1 MLEPFKI
8 EKDQR
13 FYLFHSLIVNVFWG
27 DVRLE
32 TLLSISG
39 VCEHVVRQ
47 HGSLSSIVVV
57 RGEYG
62 IDMSPELRRAGA
74 NLTSKFDKHQ
84 IAQALVFEDE
94 GFRAS
99 MVRSTITAVN
109 LLARSRAR
117 QRVFKDP
124 REAALWICA
133 HPQQPEV
140 IRAAGG
146 ALAAELQRLLAE
158 LPP

>member
-1 MLEPFKI
+1 VLEPFKI
-8 EKDQR
+8 DKGQH
-13 FYLFHSLIVNVFWG
+13 FYLHESLIVNIFWG

-32 TLLSISG
+32 TLLAISG

-74 NLTSKFDKHQ
+74 NLTSKFDKYQ
-84 IAQALVFEDE
+84 VAQALVFEDE

-109 LLARSRAR
+109 LLARARAR

-133 HPQQPEV
+133 HPQQPEA
-140 IRAAGG
+140 IRAAGH
-146 ALAAELQRLLAE
+146 ALAAALQTLLGK